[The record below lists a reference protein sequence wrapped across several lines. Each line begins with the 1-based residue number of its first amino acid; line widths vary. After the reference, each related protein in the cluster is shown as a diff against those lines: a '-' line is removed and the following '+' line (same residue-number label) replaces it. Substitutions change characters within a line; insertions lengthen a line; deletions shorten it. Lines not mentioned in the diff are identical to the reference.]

1 MNKADLT
8 QAAACGERR
17 RMALLEALRAVP
29 PPEKPSALLGTVM
42 SSGQAFAAVQEVL
55 AMQEDL
61 PCRRTCYAGGLAMQE
76 DLPGKPALRLW
87 QAKVIHKSVWG
98 QTIREVWRQSVSL
111 CLAQAEY
118 ARMTARWQRSL
129 ALVGIQNAVPDK

>member
-1 MNKADLT
+1 
-8 QAAACGERR
+8 
-17 RMALLEALRAVP
+17 
-29 PPEKPSALLGTVM
+29 
-42 SSGQAFAAVQEVL
+42 
-55 AMQEDL
+55 MQEDL
-61 PCRRTCYAGGLAMQE
+61 LCRRTCYAGGLAMQE